1 MTFRHKKLQQHNRH
15 LRRALLQRI
24 RHIPRTLS
32 KHVNEVGGQLNKQ
45 QTVTQDVSDSIRMLS
60 INMKLLTEKLTF
72 TSGDFLPTISVPCM
86 SIRNK
91 RMSEVREQMEA
102 ADLADYI
109 SLEWSGDGDST
120 LKVRMSQ
127 VMVVSELYFKFRTAQ
142 FPPAVYEGADMPPLE
157 PGLAVSEI
165 FRKVH
170 PLHSPF
176 FVKARQSIIEH
187 LGAEDLNLKTTA
199 GSQPGELSA

>member
-1 MTFRHKKLQQHNRH
+1 
-15 LRRALLQRI
+15 
-24 RHIPRTLS
+24 
-32 KHVNEVGGQLNKQ
+32 VNEVGGQLNKQ
-45 QTVTQDVSDSIRMLS
+45 QTAAQDVSDSLRMLS

-91 RMSEVREQMEA
+91 RMSEVREELDA

-109 SLEWSGDGDST
+109 SLDWSGDGDST

-127 VMVVSELYFKFRTAQ
+127 VLVVSEVYFKFRTAQ
-142 FPPAVYEGADMPPLE
+142 FPPAVYEGTEMPPLE

-165 FRKVH
+165 YRKVH

-176 FVKARQSIIEH
+176 FAKARQNIIEL
-187 LGAEDLNLKTTA
+187 LGAEELNLKTTA
-199 GSQPGELSA
+199 GPQPGVVSA